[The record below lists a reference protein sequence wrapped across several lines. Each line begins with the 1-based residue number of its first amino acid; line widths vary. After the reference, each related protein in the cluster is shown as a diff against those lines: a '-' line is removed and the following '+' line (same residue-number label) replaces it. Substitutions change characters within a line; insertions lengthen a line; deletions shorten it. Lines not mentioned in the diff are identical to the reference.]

1 MTAPRCAVSSRV
13 RIARAQVVPAK
24 PAEEKPIAVPPARGL
39 KGGSATRFSPAAPRR
54 GDSADPFVVD
64 VSGAFEAAFAPPKTA
79 GVAGFMAAAHD
90 APGDVPA
97 PAAYHVARSGAEARF
112 VRNQMLTAELGAPA
126 TDMYDPLAR
135 LAPEPASRW
144 RAPQDARPLH
154 PALAEEEV
162 ATAAA
167 ADARARNAAAPLS
180 RAQIAAATAAARKR
194 VQHRR

>member
-13 RIARAQVVPAK
+13 RIARAQVVPTKPAEAK
-24 PAEEKPIAVPPARGL
+24 PAGVPPARVLRG
-39 KGGSATRFSPAAPRR
+39 TRFSAAGPRQAD
-54 GDSADPFVVD
+54 GADPFVVD
-64 VSGAFEAAFAPPKTA
+64 VSDAFEAAFAPPKTA
-79 GVAGFMAAAHD
+79 GVAGFMVAAHD

-112 VRNQMLTAELGAPA
+112 VRNQMLTAELGVPA

-167 ADARARNAAAPLS
+167 AEARARNAAAPLS
-180 RAQIAAATAAARKR
+180 RAQIATATAAARAR